1 MWGGLLRLR
10 SLQQPVHDVPAS
22 PRRLPRATRLAI
34 ALVAA
39 LLLGVLSAAPAA
51 ARAPAPKVAIIVGPV
66 GEELTPEYLTLAEMA
81 AATAEA
87 RGARVARAYSPNATP
102 ENVVAAVEG
111 ANVIVYLGHGTG
123 FPNPYSD
130 TPNPAVVNG
139 WGLQGPAAD
148 GTHSDVLSDGHLR
161 YHGEAWLE
169 ANLRPA
175 PGFVM
180 IYSNACYAPGAS
192 EDGLP
197 RPTEEEALAHVA
209 NYSRPMLALGAS
221 AYFATD
227 FYGGAAVLLDRLLG
241 RGRQAFGRVFASEPH
256 YDPAGLS
263 RHPHPLAEGAEVWL
277 HRSPYFDGQV
287 DYWYAFAGDPRLAF
301 DGRRDARGPAAQWDA
316 PAGRAVPAGR
326 AAPGAGD
333 GPVRGEASS
342 YPYTRGMRDV
352 PTVALPL
359 ALGGEAL
366 AVSGNVAVCADR
378 CVLLP
383 VVDSCPCYWGTPD
396 QRVANLSHAAWRL
409 ISDAPLREGLI
420 DVRIYLDGEVPDGE
434 RETPSVQ
441 RTRVQPPPSVP
452 RGET

>member
-1 MWGGLLRLR
+1 MHHPSR
-10 SLQQPVHDVPAS
+10 SAP
-22 PRRLPRATRLAI
+22 RLALAVI
-34 ALVAA
+34 AA
-39 LLLGVLSAAPAA
+39 LLLGVLSAAPVA

-66 GEELTPEYLTLAEMA
+66 GEKLTPEYLALAELA
-81 AATAEA
+81 ASTAEA
-87 RGARVARAYSPNATP
+87 HGARVARAYSPNATP

-123 FPNPYSD
+123 FPNPYSA

-192 EDGLP
+192 EGGLP
-197 RPTEEEALAHVA
+197 PPTEEEALAHVA
-209 NYSRPMLALGAS
+209 NYSRPMLAMGAS

-227 FYGGAAVLLDRLLG
+227 FYGGAAVLLDQLLG
-241 RGRQAFGRVFASEPH
+241 RGRQPFGRVFASEPH
-256 YDPAGLS
+256 YDAAALS
-263 RHPHPLAEGAEVWL
+263 RYAHPLAEGSEVWL
-277 HRSPYFDGQV
+277 HRSAYFRGKV
-287 DYWYAFAGDPRLAF
+287 DYWYAFAGDPRRAF
-301 DGRRDARGPAAQWDA
+301 DGSRARGGSALWTAPAAGEVA
-316 PAGRAVPAGR
+316 PPSAG
-326 AAPGAGD
+326 

-342 YPYTRGMRDV
+342 YPYTRGMRDM

-378 CVLLP
+378 CVVLP
-383 VVDSCPCYWGTPD
+383 VVDSCPCYWGTSD

-409 ISDAPLREGLI
+409 ISDAPLEEGLI
-420 DVRIYLDGEVPDGE
+420 EVRLYLDGEVPDGE
-434 RETPSVQ
+434 RETPSSL
-441 RTRVQPPPSVP
+441 RTRVRPPPSVP
-452 RGET
+452 RGNS